1 MKKNKKTVLPI
12 EKAELT
18 PEEIERLE
26 REREIIDQGAPYH
39 KGERL
44 LSARNVKVNFNL
56 RGAELTA
63 IRGASLDVYEGET
76 LAIVGESGS
85 GKSVFTK
92 TFLGMLDKN
101 GRITDGEL
109 LFHGED
115 MTKYTSEEQWLKVR
129 GKKIAMV
136 FQDPMT
142 SLNPVRTIGEQIAE
156 VIMWH
161 FGKSHDEAKKETIE
175 LLRKVGIQDPE
186 KRYKQYPGEFSGGM
200 RQRVVIATA
209 IACRPEILICDEP
222 TTALDVTVQ
231 AQVLELIKSLQKELK
246 MSVVFITHDLGV
258 VANVADWVAVMY
270 AGKIVEYGSVHDIFK
285 SPEHPYTKALLQS
298 LPQLGTKGNDL
309 YSIHGT
315 PPSLFK
321 TIKGDAF
328 APRNADAMKIDFEEE
343 PPVFPVS
350 ETHWAR
356 TWLLSPQAKDYRE
369 ALIKRDAKRKENQTP
384 EEPFDYINAEKLITV
399 RDLSVKFKIAGSTFR
414 AVDGVSFDIYK
425 GETLSLV
432 GESGSGKT
440 TIGRAIMRIYTNN
453 VDGEVKFNGSK
464 ITGKLSRAD
473 KKKLH
478 MQMQMIFQ
486 DPMASLNERAKVD
499 YIISEGLYNYHLFEN
514 EEDRISKVESILSE
528 VGLTS
533 EFISRFPHEFS
544 GGQRQRIGIARS
556 LIMNPDFLVAD
567 EPISALDV
575 SIRAQV
581 INLLNKMKRERSLTY
596 LFIAHDLSAVRFI
609 SDRIAVIHKG
619 HLVELAPAEE
629 LFAHPL
635 HPYTKAL
642 LSAVPQPDPDIERNK
657 ELIKYDP
664 DMHDYSTD
672 KPAWNEI
679 LPGHFIYANSKEM
692 EGYMN
697 EIAE

>member
-1 MKKNKKTVLPI
+1 
-12 EKAELT
+12 
-18 PEEIERLE
+18 
-26 REREIIDQGAPYH
+26 
-39 KGERL
+39 
-44 LSARNVKVNFNL
+44 
-56 RGAELTA
+56 
-63 IRGASLDVYEGET
+63 
-76 LAIVGESGS
+76 
-85 GKSVFTK
+85 
-92 TFLGMLDKN
+92 
-101 GRITDGEL
+101 
-109 LFHGED
+109 
-115 MTKYTSEEQWLKVR
+115 
-129 GKKIAMV
+129 
-136 FQDPMT
+136 
-142 SLNPVRTIGEQIAE
+142 
-156 VIMWH
+156 
-161 FGKSHDEAKKETIE
+161 
-175 LLRKVGIQDPE
+175 
-186 KRYKQYPGEFSGGM
+186 M

-209 IACRPEILICDEP
+209 IACKPEILICDEP

-231 AQVLELIKSLQKELK
+231 AQVLDLIKSLQKELK

-270 AGKIVEYGSVHDIFK
+270 AGKIVEYGNVHDIFK
-285 SPEHPYTKALLQS
+285 SPEHPYTKALLRS

-321 TIKGDAF
+321 KIVGDAF
-328 APRNADAMKIDFEEE
+328 APRNVDAMKIDFEEE

-350 ETHWAR
+350 DTHWAR
-356 TWLLSPQAKDYRE
+356 TWLLSPQAADYRA
-369 ALIKRDAKRKENQTP
+369 ALIKRDAELHENQIP
-384 EEPFDYINAEKLITV
+384 ESPFDYTNAEKLITV
-399 RDLSVKFKIAGSTFR
+399 RDLSVKFKVAGSIFR
-414 AVDGVSFDIYK
+414 AVDGVSFDIFK

-453 VDGEVKFNGSK
+453 VDGEVKFNGTK

-499 YIISEGLYNYHLFEN
+499 YIVSEGLYNYHLYEN
-514 EEDRISKVESILSE
+514 EEGRIAKVESILSE
-528 VGLTS
+528 VGLTG
-533 EFISRFPHEFS
+533 EFTSRFPHEFS

-581 INLLNKMKRERSLTY
+581 INLLNKMKRERKLTY

-642 LSAVPQPDPDIERNK
+642 LSAVPHPDPDTERDK
-657 ELIKYDP
+657 VLVKYDP
-664 DMHDYSTD
+664 AMHDYSED
-672 KPAWNEI
+672 KPTWTEI
-679 LPGHFIYANSKEM
+679 TPGHFIYANEKEL
-692 EGYMN
+692 EGYRN
-697 EIAE
+697 EIS

>member
-1 MKKNKKTVLPI
+1 
-12 EKAELT
+12 
-18 PEEIERLE
+18 
-26 REREIIDQGAPYH
+26 
-39 KGERL
+39 
-44 LSARNVKVNFNL
+44 
-56 RGAELTA
+56 
-63 IRGASLDVYEGET
+63 
-76 LAIVGESGS
+76 
-85 GKSVFTK
+85 
-92 TFLGMLDKN
+92 
-101 GRITDGEL
+101 
-109 LFHGED
+109 
-115 MTKYTSEEQWLKVR
+115 
-129 GKKIAMV
+129 
-136 FQDPMT
+136 
-142 SLNPVRTIGEQIAE
+142 
-156 VIMWH
+156 
-161 FGKSHDEAKKETIE
+161 
-175 LLRKVGIQDPE
+175 
-186 KRYKQYPGEFSGGM
+186 
-200 RQRVVIATA
+200 
-209 IACRPEILICDEP
+209 
-222 TTALDVTVQ
+222 
-231 AQVLELIKSLQKELK
+231 
-246 MSVVFITHDLGV
+246 
-258 VANVADWVAVMY
+258 
-270 AGKIVEYGSVHDIFK
+270 
-285 SPEHPYTKALLQS
+285 
-298 LPQLGTKGNDL
+298 
-309 YSIHGT
+309 
-315 PPSLFK
+315 
-321 TIKGDAF
+321 
-328 APRNADAMKIDFEEE
+328 
-343 PPVFPVS
+343 
-350 ETHWAR
+350 
-356 TWLLSPQAKDYRE
+356 
-369 ALIKRDAKRKENQTP
+369 
-384 EEPFDYINAEKLITV
+384 
-399 RDLSVKFKIAGSTFR
+399 
-414 AVDGVSFDIYK
+414 
-425 GETLSLV
+425 
-432 GESGSGKT
+432 
-440 TIGRAIMRIYTNN
+440 
-453 VDGEVKFNGSK
+453 
-464 ITGKLSRAD
+464 
-473 KKKLH
+473 
-478 MQMQMIFQ
+478 MQMIFQ